1 MPNGEGGSGRTTN
14 GLCTTDTPSS
24 ADWALAM
31 DLGID
36 MDSAIRALV
45 TLLVTLDPLGLAPIF
60 GALTGG
66 MTPAL
71 RRSVAVKAALIAT
84 VILFAFAAFGDEL
97 LDVLGIELAAFRVAG
112 GLLLFLI
119 ALEMVME
126 KREQRKADTAE
137 TAISQDQATNI
148 AAFPLAFPLLAG
160 PGAITAVILLSGRA
174 TTVADHVTV
183 YAVTVI
189 GLLACLTTFLL
200 YGYVDRFIGATGRAV
215 ITRLLGLLL
224 AALAVQYVVDGAL
237 ALIRGA

>member
-1 MPNGEGGSGRTTN
+1 
-14 GLCTTDTPSS
+14 
-24 ADWALAM
+24 M
-31 DLGID
+31 DLDID
-36 MDSAIRALV
+36 IDGAIRALV

-71 RRSVAVKAALIAT
+71 RRSVAIKAFFIGSF
-84 VILFAFAAFGDEL
+84 ILFAFAAFGDTL
-97 LDVLGIELAAFRVAG
+97 LGVLGIELAAFRVAG

-126 KREQRKADTAE
+126 KREQRKADAAE
-137 TAISQDQATNI
+137 TAMTQDHATNI

-174 TTVADHVTV
+174 DTVAEHAVI
-183 YAVTVI
+183 YAVTLI
-189 GLLACLTTFLL
+189 GLLVCLVTFLL
-200 YGYVDRFIGATGRAV
+200 YAYVDRYLGTTGRAV

-237 ALIRGA
+237 ALVRGS